1 MPRHQ
6 PFLPLLLLVALPSLL
21 ALLPACS
28 GGATAAAPGQGLVL
42 LPYDGP
48 LARGV
53 KERDPRLEFHDF
65 GRVPDGD
72 TVTRVFRLRNS
83 DPRPIA
89 IQRVDPGCGC
99 TVPALR
105 AVLPDGSVVQ
115 GESPASKAPVL
126 LSVPPGAIFELE
138 LAIHTRDMITK
149 NTDKLVTV
157 RLTTDSPA
165 SYFVTLELHILVEK
179 PFSVVPGTLALGL
192 VPESGGKEGRVEIV
206 NAGAFAH
213 TLGALRELPPGLTAE
228 LTFEERNFRPVWT
241 LAAALQ
247 PPLERGPRAL
257 TLHIETLDENG
268 APGRDLEVPLTA
280 QVVGD
285 LASDPSRIVFK
296 AEAGAPAEGTLEL
309 FSLLPG
315 QRLKVRAVEVPEE
328 QRAWLAAE
336 AVPLE
341 PDGAGASERWR
352 IVLRATPPHPEGK
365 SHSGRVRVLLDDPQ
379 HPEQLL
385 DFVVHVR

>member
-1 MPRHQ
+1 MSRL
-6 PFLPLLLLVALPSLL
+6 LPLLL
-21 ALLPACS
+21 ALLPLVLACS
-28 GGATAAAPGQGLVL
+28 GGATAAEPGQGLVL
-42 LPYDGP
+42 LPHDGP
-48 LARGV
+48 LGRGV

-65 GRVPDGD
+65 GRVPDGN

-105 AVLPDGSVVQ
+105 AVLPDGTVLQ
-115 GESPASKAPVL
+115 GESAAAKVPVL

-138 LAIHTRDMITK
+138 LAIHTRDMVTK

-157 RLTTDSPA
+157 RVTTDAPA

-179 PFSVVPGTLALGL
+179 PFSVVPGTLALGQ
-192 VPESGGKEGRVEIV
+192 VPENGGKDGKVEIV
-206 NAGAFAH
+206 PAGAFAH
-213 TLGALRELPPGLTAE
+213 TLGELQELPQGVTAE
-228 LTFEERNFRPVWT
+228 LTFEERNFMPLWT
-241 LAAALQ
+241 LKAGLH
-247 PPLERGPRAL
+247 PPLERGPRTL
-257 TLHIETLDENG
+257 TLRIATHDETG
-268 APGRDLEVPLTA
+268 APGEILEVPLTA

-296 AEAGAPAEGTLEL
+296 AGADVPAEGSLEL

-328 QRAWLAAE
+328 RRAWLAAE

-341 PDGAGASERWR
+341 PDAAGSSARWR
-352 IVLRATPPHPEGK
+352 IVLRATPPHPPEKTQAGRL
-365 SHSGRVRVLLDDPQ
+365 RVRLDDPQ
-379 HPEQLL
+379 HPEHLL
-385 DFVVHVR
+385 DFVVHLR